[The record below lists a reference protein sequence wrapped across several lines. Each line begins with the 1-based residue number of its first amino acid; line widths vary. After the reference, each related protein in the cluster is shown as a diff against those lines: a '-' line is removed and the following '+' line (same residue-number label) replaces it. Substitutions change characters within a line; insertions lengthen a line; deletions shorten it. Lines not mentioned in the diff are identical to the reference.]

1 MATKKTCC
9 DRSRDRCSHLMY
21 QSSLET
27 QTAVSLGDM
36 VYNKPKSSQ
45 YIRPLSQSSEALCN
59 GLKRLSSNGP
69 DNGEITEHQ
78 HDDQEATCAHSQTRT
93 VVNGDTEFLNGGG
106 DKDHLLTGS
115 HGKHNH
121 YGRDRYVNCICRPRY
136 DSDSYDGGKE
146 EEECL
151 GEDEHDGIVTDL
163 IVHTKHFVRSF
174 FGKSFFRFHR
184 EHSTE
189 KMDDSKKAR
198 SVMNNILVPG
208 PFQNGFACL
217 GIHIEQEEMGL
228 RIVHVFSDSLACK
241 AHLKESD
248 ILTHLDDKELTNQEL
263 DDIRGMF
270 RGVQKAFKLTI
281 WREIHEGTTNRWT
294 QLTIKIS
301 ITETVCR
308 SFEIEVIVSRAP
320 IRPMPAST
328 QCHFIT
334 KDPDGGHQIYM
345 HYDDDGSLNMSELVH
360 EDPGCIDRASFYFDF
375 YFCSRSQ
382 SSTIL
387 GQLCTL
393 RHRTT
398 NHGDKVF
405 NCTTGLMESLPS
417 GHRDMRIY
425 LLES

>member
-241 AHLKESD
+241 AHLK
-248 ILTHLDDKELTNQEL
+248 
-263 DDIRGMF
+263 
-270 RGVQKAFKLTI
+270 
-281 WREIHEGTTNRWT
+281 
-294 QLTIKIS
+294 
-301 ITETVCR
+301 
-308 SFEIEVIVSRAP
+308 
-320 IRPMPAST
+320 
-328 QCHFIT
+328 
-334 KDPDGGHQIYM
+334 
-345 HYDDDGSLNMSELVH
+345 
-360 EDPGCIDRASFYFDF
+360 
-375 YFCSRSQ
+375 
-382 SSTIL
+382 
-387 GQLCTL
+387 
-393 RHRTT
+393 
-398 NHGDKVF
+398 
-405 NCTTGLMESLPS
+405 
-417 GHRDMRIY
+417 
-425 LLES
+425 